1 MAFNFTP
8 FPVLS
13 TERLLLRELNL
24 NDAPQIFELRS
35 DDVVNKYLDRPKAKS
50 IKDAED
56 FINKINFGIR
66 ENQCLYWAICLKDQ
80 SKLCGTICL
89 WNFSDQKDKAETGY
103 ELLPVFQGKGI
114 IQEALISVI
123 DYSFNT
129 LQLKTIEAW
138 TTAPNFRSINVLER
152 NHFQRDFDAERMINK
167 ESDGTDSVIYSLHR
181 TKAD

>member
-1 MAFNFTP
+1 MQFCFTP

-35 DDVVNKYLDRPKAKS
+35 DDLVNKYLDRPKARS

-66 ENQCLYWAICLKDQ
+66 QNQCLYWAICLKDQ

-103 ELLPVFQGKGI
+103 ELLPLFQKKGI

-123 DYSFNT
+123 DYSFKI
-129 LQLKTIEAW
+129 LQLTTIEAW
-138 TTAPNFRSINVLER
+138 TTKQNLRSIKVLER
-152 NHFQRDFDAERMINK
+152 SRFQRDFDAERTINK
-167 ESDGTDSVIYSLHR
+167 ENEGINSVIYSLHQ
-181 TKAD
+181 TKTD